1 VQSQLPAV
9 DVPSSCRR
17 LGEQSERLI
26 SLAAVRAVSSVPL
39 TGDLEREVV
48 ILPGRHKHGHRHGTT
63 GGDGVGALAEEL
75 THADTRR
82 AATSTP
88 GRLALRVAGDVS
100 PKAERALAVAVETL
114 VVIREAVEAYADGTA
129 PRRGKADH
137 RCRRTRCADEGS
149 FLTDVAHGRSNVGPA
164 TRFAHRGQCRDG
176 KNQTE
181 QQGDRE

>member
-1 VQSQLPAV
+1 
-9 DVPSSCRR
+9 
-17 LGEQSERLI
+17 
-26 SLAAVRAVSSVPL
+26 L

-48 ILPGRHKHGHRHGTT
+48 ILPGRHKHGHRYGTT

-88 GRLALRVAGDVS
+88 GRLALRVARDVS

-129 PRRGKADH
+129 PWRGKADH
-137 RCRRTRCADEGS
+137 RCRRTRRADERS
-149 FLTDVAHGRSNVGPA
+149 LLTDVTHGRSNVGPA
-164 TRFAHRGQCRDG
+164 ERFVPGGDRGDG
-176 KNQTE
+176 KSE
-181 QQGDRE
+181 EREESDREKELHPLTVPAGDGHRVVLVSQAGEELRRVSPSVGA